1 MGRTAP
7 KWLTRLFAAVVAGL
21 LSAIVTHDYALGFLV
36 FTVVIG
42 VGYMDARR
50 RSTKP

>member
-7 KWLTRLFAAVVAGL
+7 KWLTRLFAAVFAGL

-36 FTVVIG
+36 FAVVIG